1 MAVARS
7 YAVGLV
13 GLDGHVVE
21 VEADLAQGLPGLTVI
36 GLPDAAL
43 AEARDRVRAAVVNSG
58 QPWPQRRI
66 TLALSPAWLPKRGS
80 GFDLALAA
88 AVLAAQGVVPADALA
103 GRVLLGELGLDGHVR
118 AVRGVLPAALT
129 ARAAGIE
136 RLVVP
141 LANLAEAQLPPGVTA
156 RGVGSLRDL
165 VLLLTG

>member
-1 MAVARS
+1 MAA
-7 YAVGLV
+7 A
-13 GLDGHVVE
+13 
-21 VEADLAQGLPGLTVI
+21 
-36 GLPDAAL
+36 PDH
-43 AEARDRVRAAVVNSG
+43 
-58 QPWPQRRI
+58 
-66 TLALSPAWLPKRGS
+66 LALSPAWLPKRGS

-118 AVRGVLPAALT
+118 AVRGVLPAGLI

-141 LANLAEAQLPPGVTA
+141 LGNLAEAQLPPGVTA

-165 VLLLTG
+165 VLLLTGEPSLRAQHRAGGT